1 MDFKALAIFLA
12 KAKKNTYARGGE
24 GREKILAD
32 GAKEFSFKE
41 NLFYYR
47 DRYYGYNPFAGQEVV
62 FYQNKA
68 IWVMNYYGRIVS
80 KKVSPKE
87 IYNFLKIA
95 LRKAN
100 EKKPFRGPSE
110 LTDNNFKYKNKA
122 QGNLEEFKGLE
133 KIYYKKDLIYQ
144 LDYQGGLVKK

>member
-1 MDFKALAIFLA
+1 MDNKVLLKFLI
-12 KAKKNTYARGGE
+12 KAKQNTYARGGE
-24 GREKILAD
+24 GGEKILAD

-68 IWVMNYYGRIVS
+68 IWVMNYYGKILSNIVS
-80 KKVSPKE
+80 AKE
-87 IYNFLKIA
+87 IYNFLKTA
-95 LRKAN
+95 LLKIDH
-100 EKKPFRGPSE
+100 KKPFRGPSN
-110 LTDNNFKYKNKA
+110 LSNNNFKYKNKA